1 MYMYDLIDVKEYT
14 DTEFDQDQGSS
25 DCTNCPDNTSWTSVR
40 IPDKVIEEQRTSLD
54 RNKDGILSY
63 KELLFGLL
71 RKFQIE
77 GRLKSMKILMIA
89 CKTNKRK
96 LNSK

>member
-1 MYMYDLIDVKEYT
+1 MSKSILTRSSIKTRDLRTISIVLT
-14 DTEFDQDQGSS
+14 A
-25 DCTNCPDNTSWTSVR
+25 SVW
-40 IPDKVIEEQRTSLD
+40 IPDEVIEEQRTSLD

-89 CKTNKRK
+89 CKTNQRK
-96 LNSK
+96 LNLK

>member
-14 DTEFDQDQGSS
+14 DTEFDQDQGSPDYSNYS
-25 DCTNCPDNTSWTSVR
+25 DKSFMK
-40 IPDKVIEEQRTSLD
+40 IPDEVIEEQRTSLD

-89 CKTNKRK
+89 CKTNQRK

>member
-1 MYMYDLIDVKEYT
+1 MSKSILTRSSIKTRDLRTISTVLT
-14 DTEFDQDQGSS
+14 A
-25 DCTNCPDNTSWTSVR
+25 SVW
-40 IPDKVIEEQRTSLD
+40 IPDEVIEEQRTSLD

-89 CKTNKRK
+89 CKTNQRK
-96 LNSK
+96 LNS

>member
-1 MYMYDLIDVKEYT
+1 MYDLIDVKEYT

-25 DCTNCPDNTSWTSVR
+25 DCTNCPDNKSWTSVW

-89 CKTNKRK
+89 CKTNQRK

>member
-1 MYMYDLIDVKEYT
+1 MSKSILTRSSIKTRDLGTISTVLT
-14 DTEFDQDQGSS
+14 A
-25 DCTNCPDNTSWTSVR
+25 SVL
-40 IPDKVIEEQRTSLD
+40 IPDEVIEEQRTSLD

-89 CKTNKRK
+89 CKTNQRK
-96 LNSK
+96 LNS

>member
-1 MYMYDLIDVKEYT
+1 MYDLIDVKEYT
-14 DTEFDQDQGSS
+14 DAEFDQGQGSS
-25 DCTNCPDNTSWTSVR
+25 DCFHCPDNKTWKSAW
-40 IPDKVIEEQRTSLD
+40 IPDEVIEEQRTSLD

-77 GRLKSMKILMIA
+77 GRLKSMTILMIA
-89 CKTNKRK
+89 CKTNQRK
-96 LNSK
+96 